1 MAAVLPTR
9 AKRTNKGLFCR
20 TKAFIRNNNAAD
32 RLTAC
37 WFAIEK
43 QVNERKVRVPEY
55 SFQVFCVGDIKHIK
69 TTENKLDLKSILR
82 TRWALFCISPQS
94 PPRKLSILIA
104 ISEPSTFHSSL

>member
-1 MAAVLPTR
+1 MATVLPTR
-9 AKRTNKGLFCR
+9 AKRTNKGLFCGA
-20 TKAFIRNNNAAD
+20 KAFIRNKNAAD

-43 QVNERKVRVPEY
+43 QENERKVRVPEY